1 MRAWVPADP
10 SAPAVRHRLRPRL
23 TGPSARDRRPREAPP
38 QEPATPGPPLSA
50 TTRAWGRRGR
60 AVEAVAAP
68 PESLD
73 AVRRAA
79 AETLARAPLG
89 AEPSVLEAVRGALA
103 VPGPED
109 GTAVT
114 SSGMG
119 GAHVGGRRAEAIT
132 EELTGFGPLAPWVRR
147 DGVTDV
153 LVDADGHVWTDGTE
167 GLVRRPLTLR
177 TGEAEML
184 AVRLVTQ
191 AGRRLDPAVPL
202 ADARLDGVRV
212 HAALPPVS
220 GGGAVLSLR
229 VPAPAPPSL
238 DALARGWPDGARW
251 GAALAELVAGHA
263 TVLVSGATGSGKTTL
278 LSAALSAA
286 APDERIVLV
295 EDTRE
300 AAPAHPHVIPLQTRA
315 PNADGAGEVT
325 LAELIR
331 QALRM
336 RPDRLVVGECRGAE
350 VADLLTALNT
360 GHQGA
365 WGTLHANA
373 ADDVPARLTAMGALA
388 GWSPAAVAA
397 QARAGVD
404 AVLHVVR
411 DGQGRHPAV
420 LAVPDRPADPAA
432 PLRVTPALT
441 WTPGD
446 GTREGPGLVLL
457 RARLAGRAAT
467 SSPEADG

>member
-10 SAPAVRHRLRPRL
+10 SLPVTRPRARPRL
-23 TGPSARDRRPREAPP
+23 PGLRLRGRRP
-38 QEPATPGPPLSA
+38 PGPPGTA
-50 TTRAWGRRGR
+50 PG
-60 AVEAVAAP
+60 EAVPDPMAP
-68 PESLD
+68 
-73 AVRRAA
+73 VRRAA
-79 AETLARAPLG
+79 AERLARAPLG
-89 AEPSVLEAVRGALA
+89 AEPSVLDAVREALEA
-103 VPGPED
+103 PPPEADARAAPGP
-109 GTAVT
+109 
-114 SSGMG
+114 G
-119 GAHVGGRRAEAIT
+119 GPAAGAEGAGVVARRAAAVT
-132 EELTGFGPLAPWVRR
+132 EELTGFGPLAPWLRR
-147 DGVTDV
+147 EGVTDV

-167 GLVRRPLTLR
+167 GLVRRSLTLR
-177 TGEAEML
+177 PGDAEAL

-238 DALARGWPDGARW
+238 AQLAQAWPDGIRW
-251 GAALAELVAGHA
+251 GEVLEELVTGHA

-300 AAPAHPHVIPLQTRA
+300 AAPAHPHVVPLQTRA
-315 PNADGAGEVT
+315 PNPDGAGEVT

-397 QARAGVD
+397 QTRAGVD

-411 DGQGRHPAV
+411 DGRGRHPAA
-420 LAVPDRPADPAA
+420 LAVPDRPDDPAA
-432 PLRVTPALT
+432 PLRMLPALT
-441 WTPGD
+441 WTAEE
-446 GTREGPGLVLL
+446 GTRDGPGLALL
-457 RARLAGRAAT
+457 RARLAGREPAT
-467 SSPEADG
+467 PPGAGG